1 MLDKYQHFRKVS
13 KTEAC
18 SFYEASDRTTMQEI
32 LLKRLEQKETWD
44 ELLNNPNLQF
54 LSKQNLAPKMI
65 EIFKKKSYYFI
76 AYDKPTGFPLS
87 QPE

>member
-1 MLDKYQHFRKVS
+1 
-13 KTEAC
+13 
-18 SFYEASDRTTMQEI
+18 MQEI

-65 EIFKKKSYYFI
+65 EIFKKKGYYFI

-87 QPE
+87 